1 MKLFNIGFAELIL
14 ILIIMLVVL
23 GPDQTIQQM
32 KKLAS
37 FVRKVVRSPFWSDIL
52 DTSRE
57 IKDLPNKM
65 LRESG
70 LDEEL
75 AEMNRKIR
83 PSIDENP
90 DWKNIPGSG
99 KPPRAAENHQP
110 DGLPGSQDGESGPG

>member
-1 MKLFNIGFAELIL
+1 MKLFNIGFAEFIL

-32 KKLAS
+32 KRLAS

-75 AEMNRKIR
+75 AEINRKIR
-83 PSIDENP
+83 PSIDEIPNSR
-90 DWKNIPGSG
+90 NIPGSG
-99 KPPRAAENHQP
+99 KPERPAENHQP
-110 DGLPGSQDGESGPG
+110 DGSPDSQDGESSSG